1 MLRLPSLHTSFCHP
15 QAKTAAN
22 KPAASTAGAK
32 PNQAAPKAATRN
44 LLNAPKTIDQQK
56 KQVKPVASTA
66 GAKPNQAAPKAATRN
81 LLTSIKITKG
91 TTPAAPQV
99 CRLWAEFG
107 MG

>member
-44 LLNAPKTIDQQK
+44 LLNAPKTNDQQK
-56 KQVKPVASTA
+56 KQAKPSQKPAASTA
-66 GAKPNQAAPKAATRN
+66 GAKPNQAA
-81 LLTSIKITKG
+81 TKK
-91 TTPAAPQV
+91 P
-99 CRLWAEFG
+99 
-107 MG
+107 